1 MATGLA
7 IYDTGGTSPSDACAI
22 GEAFFDAIGEKIT
35 SAAYYRYVT
44 IDVEL
49 DVELKE
55 VPLPELKIGL
65 SSGEMKAF
73 RLYAEKPSAQPWF
86 ASFGYMTDEF
96 GGFHHVDAQCA
107 ADLDAVYANLVQ
119 FVSNE
124 VPRMACSYGLLYSAE
139 KVADAFYYAEGE
151 NLVRLFDYE
160 DPTVFKRDA
169 PGRFEGPA
177 RYRRDALRMVY
188 PCNVLNAAHLDIQ
201 IQGSSLKE
209 WIATEPTRGTLTRIG
224 SEQWLWEVGGLHIDS
239 VNRSCGEAGILLAW
253 KPPAP
258 QKVRRALP

>member
-1 MATGLA
+1 M
-7 IYDTGGTSPSDACAI
+7 YDTGGTSPSDACVV
-22 GEAFFDAIGEKIT
+22 GEAFFAAIGEKVT
-35 SAAYYRYVT
+35 SAAYYHYVT
-44 IDVEL
+44 IDGEL

-55 VPLPELKIGL
+55 VPLPELKAGL

-73 RLYAEKPSAQPWF
+73 RLYAEKPGAQPWL

-96 GGFHHVDAQCA
+96 GGFHHIDAQYA
-107 ADLDAVYANLVQ
+107 ADLDDVYTNLVQ
-119 FVSNE
+119 YLNDK
-124 VPRMACSYGLLYSAE
+124 VPQIACSYGMLYQAK

-151 NLVRLFDYE
+151 NLARLFDYE

-169 PGRFEGPA
+169 PGRFKGPA
-177 RYRRDALRMVY
+177 RYRKDVLRMIY

-201 IQGSSLKE
+201 IHGASLKE
-209 WIATEPTRGTLTRIG
+209 WIASEPERGTLTRIG
-224 SEQWLWEVGGLHIDS
+224 NEQWLWEVDKHHVDS

-258 QKVRRALP
+258 QKARRALP